1 MRNLRPSNL
10 KVIFQRPSCGS
21 PTAVALDFIA
31 STAAVFRAVAEK
43 QVTEGLD
50 NFRVGMPSEFPAEG
64 SAVSSDSYSLCGD
77 RNVGSGVTLGMVIT
91 VACAPSSDTFR
102 YVIVQSL
109 DAGTDERLCIA
120 EVAVYVTGLYPTWS
134 LVK

>member
-21 PTAVALDFIA
+21 PTAVASGFIA

-43 QVTEGLD
+43 DVTEGLD
-50 NFRVGMPSEFPAEG
+50 NFRVGMPNDFPAEG
-64 SAVSSDSYSLCGD
+64 SDPDLYSLCKD
-77 RNVGSGVTLGMVIT
+77 WNDGSGVTLGMVIT
-91 VACAPSSDTFR
+91 VECTPSTDTFR

-120 EVAVYVTGLYPTWS
+120 EVAVYVTGLYPTRS

>member
-1 MRNLRPSNL
+1 MAS
-10 KVIFQRPSCGS
+10 G
-21 PTAVALDFIA
+21 FIA

-43 QVTEGLD
+43 QLTEGLD
-50 NFRVGMPSEFPAEG
+50 NFRVGMPNEFPAED
-64 SAVSSDSYSLCGD
+64 SAVYPDSYSLCED
-77 RNVGSGVTLGMVIT
+77 WNVGSSVTLGMVIT
-91 VACAPSSDTFR
+91 VECTPSTDTFR

-120 EVAVYVTGLYPTWS
+120 EVAVYVTGLYPTSS

>member
-21 PTAVALDFIA
+21 PTAVASGFIA

-50 NFRVGMPSEFPAEG
+50 NFRVGMPNDFPAEG
-64 SAVSSDSYSLCGD
+64 SPVYQDYSLCGD
-77 RNVGSGVTLGMVIT
+77 RNVSSSVTLGMVIT
-91 VACAPSSDTFR
+91 VECTPSTDTFR